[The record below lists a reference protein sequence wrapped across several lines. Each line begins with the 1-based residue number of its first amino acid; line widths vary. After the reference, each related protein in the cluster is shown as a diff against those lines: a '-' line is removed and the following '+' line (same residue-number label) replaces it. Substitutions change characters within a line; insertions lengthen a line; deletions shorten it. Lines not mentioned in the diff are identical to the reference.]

1 MPDTLS
7 RKPEFKIK
15 EEKPNIPEK
24 LKDFFVQTADGEF
37 ANTVYLQ
44 SIEQEETGAI
54 IPPLYVGRKTD
65 EIRKSTEPR
74 FCVENIEGYYDEYG
88 FPHTTYLPEA
98 GLQDYRV
105 FFAGNK
111 PIYVFDNHMHSLFAW
126 QEAKEAGLLGEKVA
140 LVRMDQHWDMVP
152 MGRTIEDR
160 QNIKKLIRN
169 NSLRIANFIEPAMRD
184 GLVERQYFYSGAPIV
199 DTEVLASGELG
210 KNMTIRDQATAVRD
224 FMAQGRYFDIT
235 KDIYDQ
241 PDKILE
247 LMDKLSAEGFDVI
260 FDIDLDV
267 FERDNRKELMEA
279 AIKAGKKAK
288 VVTCA
293 TSPHFEDLDLGVER
307 ARTLVAGI
315 LK

>member
-1 MPDTLS
+1 MPDTLL
-7 RKPEFKIK
+7 RKPEIKIQQ
-15 EEKPNIPEK
+15 EKPKIPEQFR
-24 LKDFFVQTADGEF
+24 DFFVQTADGEF
-37 ANTVYLQ
+37 ADTTYSQ
-44 SIEQEETGAI
+44 SVEQQDSGAI

-65 EIRKSTEPR
+65 DIRKSTEPR
-74 FCVENIEGYYDEYG
+74 FSIVNYEGYYDEYG
-88 FPHTTYLPEA
+88 FPHTTYSTEI

-105 FFAGNK
+105 FFAGDK

-126 QEAKEAGLLGEKVA
+126 QEAKEAGLLGDKVA
-140 LVRMDQHWDMVP
+140 LVRMDEHWDMVP
-152 MGRTIEDR
+152 MGRTTESR
-160 QNIKKLIRN
+160 QNIKNLIQRN
-169 NSLRIANFIEPAMRD
+169 FLQIANFIEPAMRD

-241 PDKILE
+241 PDKILA
-247 LMDKLSAEGFDVI
+247 LMDKLIAEGFDLV
-260 FDIDLDV
+260 FDIDMDV

-293 TSPHFEDLDLGVER
+293 TSPHFEDQDVGVKR

-315 LK
+315 ME